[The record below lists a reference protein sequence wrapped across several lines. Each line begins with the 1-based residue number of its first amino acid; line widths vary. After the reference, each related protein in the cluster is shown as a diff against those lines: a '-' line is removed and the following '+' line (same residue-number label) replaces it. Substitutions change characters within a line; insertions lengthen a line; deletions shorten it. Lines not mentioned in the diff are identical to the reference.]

1 MPVDLFFS
9 DGSSVD
15 SEMRSMT
22 MSMIVSAVPEF
33 KFTHREKRCRC
44 EMLEKV
50 AVLPIEMQNKIQA
63 SAKEKLSGKLS
74 YSCRVLDEEDCVM
87 GVANDVGLEKGE
99 GSGSNEGAIVKKKI
113 SSRLPMNLLST
124 NAWQNLSM

>member
-1 MPVDLFFS
+1 
-9 DGSSVD
+9 
-15 SEMRSMT
+15 MT